1 MIVRKA
7 SQVGH
12 PVIRAKA
19 KAVKD
24 ITGKETKRIVQNLI
38 DSMRHH
44 DLVGMAAP
52 QIGVGA
58 RIFVTEIRNTAF
70 RKDNGK
76 NGDSLRV
83 FINPKITEYSTKTNK
98 GWEGCGSVVSGELF
112 AKITRPARV
121 TVTAHNERGERF
133 TLEAK
138 DLLAR
143 IIQHEIDHL
152 NGKLFIDIADTKTY
166 GVKDELLKK
175 QKRRKTP

>member
-7 SQVGH
+7 AQVGH

-24 ITGKETKRIVQNLI
+24 ITGKETKRIVKNLI

-52 QIGVGA
+52 QIGVDA
-58 RIFVTEIRNTAF
+58 RIFVTEVRTTEF
-70 RKDNGK
+70 RKDTGK
-76 NGDSLRV
+76 HGDPLRV
-83 FINPKITEYSTKTNK
+83 FINPKIIKLSTKTDK

-112 AKITRPARV
+112 AKVTRPARA
-121 TVTAHNERGERF
+121 TVTAHNEHGERF

-143 IIQHEIDHL
+143 IIQHEVDHL

-166 GVKDELLKK
+166 GVKDELLK
-175 QKRRKTP
+175 QKKSKTK